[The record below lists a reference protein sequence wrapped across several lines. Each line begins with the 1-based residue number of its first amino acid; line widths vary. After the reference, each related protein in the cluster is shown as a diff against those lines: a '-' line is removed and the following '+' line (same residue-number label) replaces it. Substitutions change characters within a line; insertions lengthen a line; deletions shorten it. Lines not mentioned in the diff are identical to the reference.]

1 MLANDPNRRTFV
13 ATGVVA
19 ACVTTLH
26 LLASIYPER
35 LWGAHHLRF
44 LLPEAVIP
52 FYLAPLV
59 LLVPQVNRQSRRAV
73 AAVLGAC
80 GSTTLRYAI
89 TLCVSA
95 LIFSLF
101 PLGHHLFGDNLARL
115 GEVAGL
121 TEIDHRPHEYDTML
135 RRFVHRE
142 LGVLLGWGVDR
153 TYATISILFG
163 VAYAGGSLATSRRLG
178 RSSAGAALLFCG
190 LLSPGYLL
198 LFFGYAEAYSS
209 VVAATLFF
217 LLSTLAFMEGRC
229 SILLPVLTL
238 AAVGLLHIM
247 GLFVAPGLVFAAV
260 KRYGL
265 DRFLPSIL
273 RRHFASALCLA
284 SLLLGLWLFYLVR
297 PFSLLPVFDRVDH
310 LPYGILS
317 FAHLLDMV
325 NAQLLVALPG
335 WIGLILALV
344 QRPAEADPRLQL
356 LGVSAVVTFGMWL
369 TVNPAL
375 GSLDWDLLAMSALP
389 WVLFGLYAMIVRI
402 RSEGS
407 LGYATAVVIGL
418 SLAHT
423 VPWISLQRWGDKAV
437 LAIEAMVVNDA
448 HTFGWRSGIL
458 GVSMISEGFHAA
470 GKRQLERAER
480 RSSDEAPVVLRTLAQ
495 IYLEEGRFD
504 EVNSLLRRTLLLVP
518 DKATLKLLRV
528 YRQRAPNG
536 APAGIELLEY
546 VISIYPHPTY
556 FGMLAEFYRAAKRRE
571 DLFRLMDK
579 LDRTI
584 SRSELLAAA
593 DPNDGENLMNLGA
606 LYLRRGRMF
615 EAETAFDKAATT
627 PLGAKQRVSLGELRS
642 ILANIKSRSSQD

>member
-1 MLANDPNRRTFV
+1 MLDRRTFV
-13 ATGVVA
+13 ATCVA
-19 ACVTTLH
+19 ATGSTALH
-26 LLASIYPER
+26 LLASIYPEH
-35 LWGAHHLRF
+35 LWGAHHLKF
-44 LLPEAVIP
+44 LLPEAVLP
-52 FYLAPLV
+52 FYLTPLV
-59 LLVPQVNRQSRRAV
+59 LLVPIVNRQFRRFV

-80 GSTTLRYAI
+80 GSTVLRYAI
-89 TLCVSA
+89 ALCVSA
-95 LIFSLF
+95 LIFSAF
-101 PLGHHLFGDNLARL
+101 PLDHHLFGYNLARL

-121 TEIDHRPHEYDTML
+121 TEIDHRPHEYDTMF

-142 LGVLLGWGVDR
+142 LGALLGWGVDR

-163 VAYAGGSLATSRRLG
+163 VAYVGGSLAFSRLLG
-178 RSSAGAALLFCG
+178 GSSAGAALLFCG

-209 VVAATLFF
+209 VISATLFF

-229 SILLPVLTL
+229 SIVVPVLTL

-260 KRYGL
+260 KRYRV
-265 DRFLPSIL
+265 DRFFPPIL
-273 RRHFASALCLA
+273 RRHFARALCFA
-284 SLLLGLWLFYLVR
+284 SLLLGLWFFHLVR
-297 PFSLLPVFDRVDH
+297 PFSMLPLFDRVDH

-325 NAQLLVALPG
+325 NEQLLVALPG
-335 WIGLILALV
+335 WIGLMLALV
-344 QRPAEADPRLQL
+344 QRPEEANPRLQL
-356 LGVSAVVTFGMWL
+356 LGVSAVVSLGMWL

-389 WVLFGLYAMIVRI
+389 WVLFGLYAMIVRVK
-402 RSEGS
+402 SEGS
-407 LGYATAVVIGL
+407 LGYAAAVVIGL
-418 SLAHT
+418 TLTHT

-448 HTFGWRSGIL
+448 HTYGWRSGIL

-495 IYLEEGRFD
+495 IYLDEGRFD

-518 DKATLKLLRV
+518 DKGTLKILRV
-528 YRQRAPNG
+528 YRERAPNG
-536 APAGIELLEY
+536 SLASIELLEY
-546 VISIYPHPTY
+546 VISIHPHPTY
-556 FGMLAEFYRAAKRRE
+556 FGILAEFYRAAERRE

-584 SRSELLAAA
+584 SRTELLAAA
-593 DPNDGENLMNLGA
+593 DPRDGENTMNLGA
-606 LYLRRGRMF
+606 LYLRRGRMR
-615 EAETAFDKAATT
+615 EAETALDKAETT
-627 PLGAKQRVSLGELRS
+627 SLTAKQRASLNELRV
-642 ILANIKSRSSQD
+642 ILEKIKYRSPQEGWRR